1 MKMYL
6 FFLGFLFLQCQS
18 QNALHSAAQVQ
29 KIMFEDRT
37 HYSFSLTARDFLII
51 DSQEKM
57 DSIFATIH
65 QKSNG
70 KRLSPIP
77 AVIPGET
84 YIIVQPELKNSND
97 IQINDIILDRNIL
110 ILKIKPFDNPDF
122 GRNSRSK
129 PSILLKLKGNIQFKN
144 IQWIN

>member
-51 DSQEKM
+51 DSQEKWTAYLPLF
-57 DSIFATIH
+57 IRKATESGCLPFL
-65 QKSNG
+65 QLFQG
-70 KRLSPIP
+70 KPI
-77 AVIPGET
+77 
-84 YIIVQPELKNSND
+84 L
-97 IQINDIILDRNIL
+97 
-110 ILKIKPFDNPDF
+110 
-122 GRNSRSK
+122 
-129 PSILLKLKGNIQFKN
+129 
-144 IQWIN
+144 